1 MSQQPILGNVYV
13 LACQEISMT
22 QVGAVLLVQLFCHLL
37 GSNVTDIIES
47 KYKMTRKSTCGL
59 G

>member
-1 MSQQPILGNVYV
+1 MNQQPILGNV

-22 QVGAVLLVQLFCHLL
+22 QVGVVLLVQLFCHFGL
-37 GSNVTDIIES
+37 NVTDIIES
-47 KYKMTRKSTCGL
+47 MYKMTGKSTCGS